1 MSGEWGQYSVF
12 FMFFYT
18 FVELRIKILEIK
30 GFSAYI
36 ASMFDDDLDPQ
47 TKKPKPKDLSTM
59 SVEELK
65 DYVQD
70 LQGEIARVEA
80 EIDKKASYS
89 QQAESFF
96 KS

>member
-12 FMFFYT
+12 FLFFYI
-18 FVELRIKILEIK
+18 FIELSVNTLEIK

-36 ASMFDDDLDPQ
+36 ACMFDDDLDPQ
-47 TKKPKPKDLSTM
+47 TKKSKPKDLSTM

-65 DYVQD
+65 EYVQD
-70 LQGEIARVEA
+70 LKEEIVRVET